1 MIQAVQKDF
10 GGKAG
15 VGRLGGLGRYIYE
28 EGGGMGVGEGLV
40 IVGEE
45 EGANYP
51 DN

>member
-1 MIQAVQKDF
+1 MVF
-10 GGKAG
+10 GG
-15 VGRLGGLGRYIYE
+15 LIYE